1 MNIID
6 AFRIQYHG
14 MSLFHHFANDQQIIK
29 LVHQEYMQAKE
40 QDLFENDSQTDMP
53 LFILCPDDK
62 KQFKAMQLAIKH
74 QKPTNFEYMVS
85 MLKDFDHICS
95 SKMMLGNFNEMMTLG
110 FGQILEYFDKS
121 QFNPP
126 MLSTPFVIEW
136 PDNLE
141 EFPFVSSTSLLS

>member
-1 MNIID
+1 
-6 AFRIQYHG
+6 
-14 MSLFHHFANDQQIIK
+14 
-29 LVHQEYMQAKE
+29 
-40 QDLFENDSQTDMP
+40 MP